1 MQINKMWGIASCMA
15 GMALLSLLKLARG
28 VTLTATGNL
37 VAPPLHVTKNILLP
51 ALYEMGKDYVTSVT
65 HICMQDKQVSHR
77 HQEHPPVFC
86 RHGVGRYTRGKP
98 LSNPPFHGYHGRD
111 LVEVVS

>member
-1 MQINKMWGIASCMA
+1 MWGIASCMA

-37 VAPPLHVTKNILLP
+37 VAPPLHITKNILLP
-51 ALYEMGKDYVTSVT
+51 AALYEMGKDYVTSVT

-77 HQEHPPVFC
+77 HQEHPPVFAVMVWGDTPEGN
-86 RHGVGRYTRGKP
+86 RFRTR
-98 LSNPPFHGYHGRD
+98 LSTVIMD
-111 LVEVVS
+111 ETW